1 MKTFRNIFL
10 FICLAFGCISL
21 QAQELNLYLIGDS
34 TMSDKKDPE
43 HNPEHGWGQVL
54 PELLTDKIKVENHA
68 KNGRSTKS
76 FIEEGRWQTVLEK
89 LRAGDYVFIQF
100 GHNDQKYKAPSRF
113 TNPFTGY
120 RSNLE
125 RFVNE
130 AREKGANPVL
140 FSSIVRRNFNEHGTL
155 VDTHGEYPLVVRM
168 VADDLEVPF
177 VDLQRATEKLE
188 MFYGVKDSKSLH
200 LHFEPGAQDYYENG
214 KEDDTHLSR
223 KGALLVA
230 TLALQE
236 IAAQDLALANYI
248 KKEVKQKEV
257 FSKKE

>member
-1 MKTFRNIFL
+1 MKTFRKIFL
-10 FICLAFGCISL
+10 FICLVLGNISL

-34 TMSDKKDPE
+34 TMSDKKDPDK
-43 HNPEHGWGQVL
+43 NPEHGWGQVL
-54 PELLTDKIKVENHA
+54 PKLLTDKIEVENHA
-68 KNGRSTKS
+68 VNGRSTKS
-76 FIEEGRWQTVLEK
+76 FIDEDRWEAVLEK
-89 LRAGDYVFIQF
+89 LQQGDYVFIQF

-130 AREKGANPVL
+130 AREKGAKPVL

-177 VDLQRATEKLE
+177 VDLQRATEKLLLS
-188 MFYGVKDSKSLH
+188 YGEEDSKNLH
-200 LHFEPGAQDYYENG
+200 LHFEPGENDYYPDG
-214 KEDDTHLSR
+214 KADDTHLSE
-223 KGALLVA
+223 KGATLVA
-230 TLALQE
+230 SLALK
-236 IAAQDLALANYI
+236 DLAKRDSAFKKYI
-248 KKEVKQKEV
+248 KESVVQE
-257 FSKKE
+257 EIPGHN